1 MARLRLGDR
10 KRGLAQAQARWV
22 AERLQ
27 VAHPSLSVELVPIV
41 TTGDQ
46 PGSAAKVQT
55 PETPTHGL
63 QAKHSS
69 RGGLKTLFT
78 KEIEDALLANEVDL
92 AVHSMKDMAAE
103 IPPGLVLAAVPQ
115 REDPRAVWLS
125 RLALP
130 IHDPRPGVG
139 HEPH

>member
-27 VAHPSLSVELVPIV
+27 VAHPSLSGELGPIV

-55 PETPTHGL
+55 PGTPTHGL

-78 KEIEDALLANEVDL
+78 KEIESALFANETDL
-92 AVHSMKDMAAE
+92 PLPSIQDM
-103 IPPGLVLAAVPQ
+103 PP
-115 REDPRAVWLS
+115 LS
-125 RLALP
+125 PYAIFYP
-130 IHDPRPGVG
+130 P
-139 HEPH
+139 